1 MTFLPDFDKK
11 QLLSDMTPDQLKTLA
26 EQLEGEV
33 TSLEAKLNWLNEQLT
48 TVRTALS
55 EK

>member
-11 QLLSDMTPDQLKTLA
+11 QLISDMTPEQLKTLA

-33 TSLEAKLNWLNEQLT
+33 TSLEAKLNWLNEQLA
-48 TVRTALS
+48 TVRSALGD
-55 EK
+55 K